1 MKRKFTLIELLV
13 VIAIIAILAG
23 MLLPALNKARS
34 KSRSIACVNNL
45 KQVILAGTQYAGDY
59 NDIMVT
65 GAQIDKFYPWT
76 MYLCKGNASWHTGN
90 NAAGI
95 GNYLDW
101 ESTRCPTKKH
111 LNYEAYRNAYG
122 GIAFPTTADTGLYP
136 TSSFGAFYKHAA
148 VSGFCGGGAATI
160 IYMSKAKRG
169 GDTPAFADTYHGANT
184 TLGTNF
190 APGWNN
196 GGYSH
201 GAWAELHEDKGNTA
215 FVDGHA
221 ETAKGSEMFTRG
233 LLASYKDVN
242 GNRINK

>member
-1 MKRKFTLIELLV
+1 M

-65 GAQIDKFYPWT
+65 GAQVDSYYPWT
-76 MYLCKGNASWHTGN
+76 LFLCKGNPSWHTGTN
-90 NAAGI
+90 NPGL

-101 ESTRCPTKKH
+101 ESTRCPTKKI
-111 LNYEAYRNAYG
+111 NYEAYRNAYG
-122 GIAFPTTADTGLYP
+122 GIAFPTDADKNLYP
-136 TSSFGAFYKHAA
+136 TSTFGAFYKHAT
-148 VSGFCGGGAATI
+148 VTGFCGNKGATI
-160 IYMSKAKRG
+160 IYLTKAKRG
-169 GDTPAFADTYHGANT
+169 GETPAFADTYHGANT
-184 TLGTNF
+184 TTGTNF

-196 GGYSH
+196 GAYSH
-201 GAWAELHEDKGNTA
+201 GVWAELHEGSGNTA

-221 ETAKGSEMFTRG
+221 ESAKGSEMFTRG
-233 LLASYKDVN
+233 MLASYKDVA